1 MIEIKLMGMWIF
13 ADAWYSI
20 HTYWGKETWKE
31 QYIRVI
37 RLVLSAYI
45 IVVG

>member
-1 MIEIKLMGMWIF
+1 MIKLIAMWIF

-37 RLVLSAYI
+37 RLVCGI
-45 IVVG
+45 IIMVWG